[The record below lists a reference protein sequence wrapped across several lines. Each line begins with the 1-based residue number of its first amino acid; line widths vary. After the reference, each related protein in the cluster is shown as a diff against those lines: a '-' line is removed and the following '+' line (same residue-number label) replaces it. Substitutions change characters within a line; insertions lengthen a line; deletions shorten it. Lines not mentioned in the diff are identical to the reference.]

1 MSFDLYHSMTLIIPE
16 IILCLGALILL
27 PLGAFL
33 QGPRAWS
40 LMGYLCLFF
49 FGLALIAA
57 MSSGTGVGFGGQV
70 AVTSIS
76 SFFRQLVM
84 VFGLAGAYLIHADLE
99 RDHDL
104 RRTET
109 SVLVLLSV
117 CGMSL
122 MVSSGSLMTL
132 YMGLELQSLSLYV
145 LAATKRD
152 SLKASEAG
160 LKYFVLGALSSGILL
175 YGISFVYGATGSFT
189 YSNIATVQVLEDN
202 MLVLGMSLV
211 ILGLAFKVSLVPF
224 HMWTPDV
231 YEGAPIG
238 VTAFFAAA
246 PKIAAIGVFAVLL
259 REVFPTGSEIWLP
272 IVGVLAVASTWWGAL
287 GAMRQQNLKRILAYS
302 SIANMGFCFLG
313 FLNGVDGSSAAVI
326 TYAAIYGVMT
336 IGTFAAISSLQFD
349 GRVVQDREQLNG
361 LALTHPRMALVLA
374 ILMFSLAGIPPLAGF
389 FAKFAV
395 FMAVLESG
403 LIGLAVLAILASVLG
418 SFYYL
423 RIVVGMYMYQ
433 NDDQLVVSQPKMV
446 AALGAILV
454 SIMAFAPWVLFD
466 SIDAIAKI
474 VP

>member
-1 MSFDLYHSMTLIIPE
+1 MF
-16 IILCLGALILL
+16 
-27 PLGAFL
+27 
-33 QGPRAWS
+33 
-40 LMGYLCLFF
+40 
-49 FGLALIAA
+49 
-57 MSSGTGVGFGGQV
+57 
-70 AVTSIS
+70 
-76 SFFRQLVM
+76 
-84 VFGLAGAYLIHADLE
+84 
-99 RDHDL
+99 
-104 RRTET
+104 
-109 SVLVLLSV
+109 
-117 CGMSL
+117 
-122 MVSSGSLMTL
+122 
-132 YMGLELQSLSLYV
+132 
-145 LAATKRD
+145 
-152 SLKASEAG
+152 
-160 LKYFVLGALSSGILL
+160 
-175 YGISFVYGATGSFT
+175 
-189 YSNIATVQVLEDN
+189 
-202 MLVLGMSLV
+202 
-211 ILGLAFKVSLVPF
+211 
-224 HMWTPDV
+224 
-231 YEGAPIG
+231 
-238 VTAFFAAA
+238 
-246 PKIAAIGVFAVLL
+246 FAVLL
-259 REVFPTGSEIWLP
+259 REVFPTGSEIWVP

-466 SIDAIAKI
+466 SVDAIAKI